1 LRIRDIIEQ
10 QKGIERIDTVN
21 IVGLALSMQKEE
33 IFTNLEREVDEA
45 EGLLVQE
52 LLAERRKG
60 KPLAYIAK
68 SKEFFSENFYVDER
82 VLIPRPE
89 TEIIVE
95 EALALLETGQEMNSL
110 LDMGTGSGAI
120 GIILAKKTQK
130 HVVCAD
136 ISLEALRVAKQNGES
151 LGVSR
156 LTRFICS
163 DLFGGIKGLKFDMIL
178 ANLPYVAREEW
189 DSLMTD
195 VKDYEPRGALDGGTD
210 GTIIYKRFIEGLPHH
225 LNKKGFVLCEVGG
238 RRQAEKIREM
248 FRAIGVS
255 VVEKNDLSGI
265 ERVLIGSWTSL
276 S

>member
-1 LRIRDIIEQ
+1 
-10 QKGIERIDTVN
+10 
-21 IVGLALSMQKEE
+21 
-33 IFTNLEREVDEA
+33 
-45 EGLLVQE
+45 
-52 LLAERRKG
+52 
-60 KPLAYIAK
+60 
-68 SKEFFSENFYVDER
+68 
-82 VLIPRPE
+82 
-89 TEIIVE
+89 
-95 EALALLETGQEMNSL
+95 MNSL
-110 LDMGTGSGAI
+110 LDMGTGSGAV
-120 GIILAKKTQK
+120 GLVLAKKTQK
-130 HVVCAD
+130 HVVCVD

-163 DLFGGIKGLKFDMIL
+163 DLFRGIKGLKFDLIL
-178 ANLPYVAREEW
+178 ANLPYVACEEW

-195 VKDYEPRGALDGGTD
+195 VKDYEPRGALDGGTG
-210 GTIIYKRFIEGLPHH
+210 GTAVYKRFIEELPHH

-238 RRQAEKIREM
+238 HRQAKKIREM

>member
-1 LRIRDIIEQ
+1 MRIKDIIEQ
-10 QKGIERIDTVN
+10 QKGIERLDTVN
-21 IVGLALSMQKEE
+21 IVGLALSMRKEE

-52 LLAERRKG
+52 LLAEREKG
-60 KPLAYIAK
+60 RPLAYIAK

-95 EALALLETGQEMNSL
+95 EALALLETRQEMNSL

-120 GIILAKKTQK
+120 GLILAKKTQK

-163 DLFGGIKGLKFDMIL
+163 DLFGGIKELKFDMIL

-225 LNKKGFVLCEVGG
+225 LNRKGFVLCEVGG

>member
-1 LRIRDIIEQ
+1 LRIKDIIEQ
-10 QKGIERIDTVN
+10 QKGIERLDTVN

-52 LLAERRKG
+52 LLAERGKG

-95 EALALLETGQEMNSL
+95 EALALFETGQEMNSL

-120 GIILAKKTQK
+120 GLILAKKTQK

-156 LTRFICS
+156 LTHFICS